1 MAAVLVLLLALQM
14 TLFEISRARCFSLV
28 GEAICRV
35 ETRAPVV
42 ALTFDDG
49 PTERGVELTRRVL
62 RENGAH
68 ATFFLIGNEVAGREG
83 LVRQLVADG
92 HEIGNHSYSHPRM
105 IFHWPGYYDDQ
116 ISRADAILRR
126 SGVPAPSLFRPP
138 YGKKLIGLPNALAR
152 HNYRMIMWDVE
163 DPPGATD
170 PRAYAAHPP
179 APARCQA
186 TTTRSCGA
194 TPRRSQPSS
203 VITIASSTC
212 RPATPVMYSGV
223 SRHSVMPVSSGSV
236 WPGATSGGS

>member
-170 PRAYAAHPP
+170 PRAYAARIVRQ
-179 APARCQA
+179 ARPG
-186 TTTRSCGA
+186 S
-194 TPRRSQPSS
+194 
-203 VITIASSTC
+203 IILMH
-212 RPATPVMYSGV
+212 VMYTPNDVAREALPLVVRGLRARGFRLVTV
-223 SRHSVMPVSSGSV
+223 SELLAAEG
-236 WPGATSGGS
+236 